1 MKRSI
6 TKRPVPTRHDLPLRE
21 RRRRWQVPAPVR
33 RSCLLLPMT
42 LALVACSGATDAPA
56 TGASATAGAPTSTY
70 AAVARGRVDI
80 EGGLLNL
87 SMAQEGTVA
96 AVAVHEG
103 DHVRRGQLLA
113 ELDDEPATLA
123 VDAAMT
129 GREQAQ
135 AQVAL
140 LGIRQA
146 AAKQRAQRL
155 VAAAAAG
162 AGDGQSA
169 DDAREAV
176 AQLDAERQSAQAAV
190 AMAEQKLA
198 AARYVL
204 KQQKLLAPV
213 DADVV
218 RVSAQVGARVS
229 PSSGVLFTLLPQ
241 KPRIVRAELN
251 ESFVAVVHP
260 GMRADVAIN
269 GDNDHA
275 HWGAHVLRVGEAY
288 DQATLETDPQ
298 VRANARTVECVLTF
312 DQPQDLRIGQRVIVR
327 FAPTPAVPA
336 VAPKG

>member
-1 MKRSI
+1 
-6 TKRPVPTRHDLPLRE
+6 
-21 RRRRWQVPAPVR
+21 
-33 RSCLLLPMT
+33 
-42 LALVACSGATDAPA
+42 
-56 TGASATAGAPTSTY
+56 
-70 AAVARGRVDI
+70 
-80 EGGLLNL
+80 
-87 SMAQEGTVA
+87 VA

-129 GREQAQ
+129 GQDQAQ
-135 AQVAL
+135 AQVTL

-275 HWGAHVLRVGEAY
+275 HWGAPVLRVGEDY

-312 DQPQDLRIGQRVIVR
+312 DQPQNLRIGQRVIVR
-327 FAPTPAVPA
+327 FAPTSAAPA